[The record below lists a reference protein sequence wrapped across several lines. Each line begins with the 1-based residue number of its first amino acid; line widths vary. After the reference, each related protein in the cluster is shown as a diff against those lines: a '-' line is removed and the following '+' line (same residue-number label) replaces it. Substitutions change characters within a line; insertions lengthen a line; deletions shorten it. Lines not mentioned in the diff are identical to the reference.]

1 MKVRMRAALTLLGA
15 LLITLGVPVRGE
27 TRFVAG
33 IGGGTALAAAPPAF
47 PLAHGEPAG
56 QASAAGGASDDDSE
70 GGPPASG
77 WGHFVW
83 WVGHFHPAM
92 TVFPIGLVLAA
103 AVAEVFRKITGA
115 VWLDGAARFCV
126 IVAGVGAAITA
137 PLGWAFAAGRGGS
150 WVLETHRW
158 LGTVGAVV
166 SIVLLVL
173 SERRF
178 RHRDANSSPTTA
190 FRATLFVAA
199 PLVMATGFFGG

>member
-1 MKVRMRAALTLLGA
+1 MKVSMRAALTLLGA

-103 AVAEVFRKITGA
+103 AVAELLWIFTRA
-115 VWLDGAARFCV
+115 AWLEGAARFCV
-126 IVAGVGAAITA
+126 IGAAVGGAVAA
-137 PLGWAFAAGRGGS
+137 PLGWAFAAEHGHS
-150 WVLETHRW
+150 WVL
-158 LGTVGAVV
+158 
-166 SIVLLVL
+166 
-173 SERRF
+173 
-178 RHRDANSSPTTA
+178 
-190 FRATLFVAA
+190 
-199 PLVMATGFFGG
+199 